1 MNLIYG
7 KANLGKIKHS
17 FNIST
22 CVPTFT
28 FNVDGHGPVAVAV
41 AVADTRKI
49 RHF

>member
-28 FNVDGHGPVAVAV
+28 FNVDGYGPVAVA
-41 AVADTRKI
+41 
-49 RHF
+49 